1 MTYSTIDG
9 EKTRF
14 TCLACGAETEFQSC
28 PTCFS
33 GILKRTLETYE
44 SIGVETPNRLSN
56 DDIPADLVILAA
68 FCSIKLAAPQ
78 PDIPCTKL
86 PVDSARTLFRS
97 LLLLE
102 RQLAFSPKNSQ
113 LLLLLLQLHLLVG
126 SGPRARQ
133 IFEELTI
140 KRTVMD
146 SLGPLFYDRLSIVA
160 PALLS
165 PSDDYGWQLM
175 DMLSGHYSVSLKLRM
190 PRRLFEAFES
200 ESYSSILTIPKYI
213 TDLRISCTRAM
224 SLVEE
229 ARSERMLGNPTWELL
244 SEKRFSKLASLTYM
258 FTPAN

>member
-1 MTYSTIDG
+1 MAT
-9 EKTRF
+9 
-14 TCLACGAETEFQSC
+14 A
-28 PTCFS
+28 
-33 GILKRTLETYE
+33 
-44 SIGVETPNRLSN
+44 TPDRLSN

-68 FCSIKLAAPQ
+68 FCGIKLASPR
-78 PDIPCTKL
+78 PDIPCSKL
-86 PVDSARTLFRS
+86 PVDSFRS
-97 LLLLE
+97 IYRGLLLLE
-102 RQLAFSPKNSQ
+102 RQLAFTPKNSQ

-133 IFEELTI
+133 LFEELRI

-200 ESYSSILTIPKYI
+200 QSYSSILTIPKYI
-213 TDLRISCTRAM
+213 TDLRNSCTRAM

-244 SEKRFSKLASLTYM
+244 SEKRFSKLCRGE
-258 FTPAN
+258 